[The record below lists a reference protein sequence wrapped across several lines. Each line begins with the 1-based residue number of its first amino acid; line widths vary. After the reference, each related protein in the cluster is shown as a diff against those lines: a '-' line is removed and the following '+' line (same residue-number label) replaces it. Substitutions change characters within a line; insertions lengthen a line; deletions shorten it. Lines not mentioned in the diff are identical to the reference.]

1 MASNDQVQLGQALSY
16 KDQAELYKTTVGTS
30 YTDPYDNFI
39 DPRTQKVR
47 RGGGGRMVMVLKTH
61 DREGVYRD
69 G

>member
-47 RGGGGRMVMVLKTH
+47 RGGGGGMGMGLKTH